1 VKLNRRLGSWQGN
14 LLFLT
19 GVLLGLA
26 LSAAVTWGDTE
37 AVLYATYQGD
47 TNLDVKCPLMLAPDE
62 KGTIMAK
69 ITNLI
74 NEEITPTVTAEIS
87 HTGMPRRTEQIVVLK
102 PNGSETLQWSVNS
115 SDIVFKYLILVNIQQ
130 RRYRDNPSMLGSCG
144 ILAFSL
150 FGLSG
155 FASFSLMMATSL
167 AAMLMG
173 AILWLQV
180 HQPLDDY
187 SLSLGRA
194 GATLSVFPR
203 WWGLT
208 LVLDALILL
217 VIGVIFTEFSMGSQ
231 KKG

>member
-1 VKLNRRLGSWQGN
+1 
-14 LLFLT
+14 
-19 GVLLGLA
+19 
-26 LSAAVTWGDTE
+26 
-37 AVLYATYQGD
+37 
-47 TNLDVKCPLMLAPDE
+47 
-62 KGTIMAK
+62 
-69 ITNLI
+69 
-74 NEEITPTVTAEIS
+74 
-87 HTGMPRRTEQIVVLK
+87 
-102 PNGSETLQWSVNS
+102 
-115 SDIVFKYLILVNIQQ
+115 
-130 RRYRDNPSMLGSCG
+130 MLGSCG

-194 GATLSVFPR
+194 GATLIVITVLALLSVFPR

>member
-1 VKLNRRLGSWQGN
+1 
-14 LLFLT
+14 
-19 GVLLGLA
+19 
-26 LSAAVTWGDTE
+26 
-37 AVLYATYQGD
+37 
-47 TNLDVKCPLMLAPDE
+47 
-62 KGTIMAK
+62 
-69 ITNLI
+69 
-74 NEEITPTVTAEIS
+74 
-87 HTGMPRRTEQIVVLK
+87 
-102 PNGSETLQWSVNS
+102 VNS

-194 GATLSVFPR
+194 GATLIVITVLALLSVFPR